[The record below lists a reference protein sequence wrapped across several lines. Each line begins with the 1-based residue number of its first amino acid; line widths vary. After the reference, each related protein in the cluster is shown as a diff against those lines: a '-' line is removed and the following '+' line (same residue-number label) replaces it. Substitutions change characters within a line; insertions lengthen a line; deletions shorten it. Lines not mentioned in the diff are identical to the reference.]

1 MDSFPLPRID
11 DTLDMLSQSKFF
23 TTLDLASGYWQVE
36 MDPASSEKT
45 AFTTYSGHYEFTKM
59 PFSLCNA
66 PATFQRLMET
76 VLAGLVRTCCVVY
89 LDDILV
95 VGRTVEEHLDNLRK
109 VFERLREAG
118 LRLKPK
124 KCYFLREEV
133 EYLGHV
139 VSADGVRPDPQKLTA
154 VRNYAQPT
162 DLKSLR
168 AFLGLASYYR
178 KFIPH
183 FSRVASP
190 LHALTRKDVPFD
202 WSAGVC

>member
-1 MDSFPLPRID
+1 
-11 DTLDMLSQSKFF
+11 MLSQSKFF

-59 PFSLCNA
+59 PFGLYNA
-66 PATFQRLMET
+66 PATFQRLMKT

-95 VGRTVEEHLDNLRK
+95 VGRTVEEHLDNLKK

-124 KCYFLREEV
+124 KCSFLRKEV

-139 VSADGVRPDPQKLTA
+139 VSANGVRPDPQKLSEYVTMH
-154 VRNYAQPT
+154 N
-162 DLKSLR
+162 LL
-168 AFLGLASYYR
+168 
-178 KFIPH
+178 I
-183 FSRVASP
+183 
-190 LHALTRKDVPFD
+190 
-202 WSAGVC
+202 

>member
-1 MDSFPLPRID
+1 M
-11 DTLDMLSQSKFF
+11 
-23 TTLDLASGYWQVE
+23 
-36 MDPASSEKT
+36 
-45 AFTTYSGHYEFTKM
+45 
-59 PFSLCNA
+59 
-66 PATFQRLMET
+66 
-76 VLAGLVRTCCVVY
+76 
-89 LDDILV
+89 
-95 VGRTVEEHLDNLRK
+95 DNLKK

-133 EYLGHV
+133 EYLGHM

-154 VRNYAQPT
+154 VCKYVPPT

-183 FSRVASP
+183 FSRMASP

-202 WSAGVC
+202 WSAERQQAFQTQKEIVDGGSSTGLS

>member
-1 MDSFPLPRID
+1 MSSLRC
-11 DTLDMLSQSKFF
+11 LS
-23 TTLDLASGYWQVE
+23 AS
-36 MDPASSEKT
+36 
-45 AFTTYSGHYEFTKM
+45 
-59 PFSLCNA
+59 NA

-76 VLAGLVRTCCVVY
+76 VLVELVRTCCVVY

-95 VGRTVEEHLDNLRK
+95 VDRTVEEHLDNLKK

-118 LRLKPK
+118 LQLKPK
-124 KCYFLREEV
+124 KCYFLREGV

-154 VRNYAQPT
+154 VRNYEQPT
-162 DLKSLR
+162 DLKPLR

-190 LHALTRKDVPFD
+190 LHTLTRKDVPFD
-202 WSAGVC
+202 WSTECQQAFQTLK